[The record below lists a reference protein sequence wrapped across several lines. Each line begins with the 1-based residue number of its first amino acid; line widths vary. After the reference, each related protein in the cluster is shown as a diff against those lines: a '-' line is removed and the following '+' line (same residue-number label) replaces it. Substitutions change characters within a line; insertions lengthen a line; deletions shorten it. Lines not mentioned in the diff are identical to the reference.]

1 MSFDFSGISIK
12 ESSPAPI
19 DPIDIFRTT
28 SVSDSNINDLWLAQG
43 DALRKWHQER
53 KCSDVSVV
61 LNTGAGKTLVG
72 LLIAQSLVNETS
84 RKVLY
89 ACASIQLVEQTAEK
103 AGGYGLDTTMYFSR
117 EFSGD
122 GYDRCV
128 TPCITTYQALFNGKT
143 RFRNDDVAAVIFD
156 DAHVAEHLLRDQFSL
171 QIDHGLG
178 DVYSEIVELFR
189 TYHDDDGRGT
199 SYQEVTTGR
208 QPGQVLWVPPFVVHR
223 YHARLVEI
231 LKSANLHETME
242 TMFSWEHI
250 RDHEDL
256 CCVLISGDSV
266 TLTPPFVP
274 TSTLPYFGANVRRV
288 YLSATLQAP
297 DAFAR
302 TFGRTPEIVISPST
316 TAGEC
321 ERLVLVPSKIA
332 SVDDDIHS
340 ATKVLEE
347 HKALVLVPT
356 RSRGNKWSAVASMPK
371 REEVPHAVRVFR
383 DAEPA
388 AKGKLIL
395 AGRYDGMDLP
405 GDTCRVMVI
414 DDLPKGS
421 GPLERFQWNKLNLS
435 NSLQS
440 TIASRIVQSFGRI
453 SRGMSDHGVVL
464 ITGQELV
471 RWLDA
476 PGNRDMLP
484 EFLRAQI
491 EIGYQV
497 SRKITSDMDMVK
509 AARACIARESGWTQ
523 KYKEL
528 MQGRKAEAG
537 QAGTSTNRA
546 SVALAEAKFIH
557 ELWNRNFVGAARRLS
572 QFLDNAYEIS
582 DNTGAWHSVWLGY
595 AHELS
600 GDKKSAS
607 EQYRRAQ
614 AVQHNIPRMLK
625 SESAQVDDVPAQVR
639 RIEEQIG
646 TYGGRIE
653 LPRELHSRLRHLNG
667 HGTVNQTED
676 ALRHLGQFMGFEST
690 RPEKE
695 SEFKTGP
702 DVLWMTDK
710 RVAIC
715 MEAKTQ
721 KGGGGFYKKDDIG
734 QLRDHVQWVKDNTN
748 ATDIRPVF
756 VGPLLPASES
766 ANPPHNMVVVE
777 LSAFE
782 ELGKKLIAAL
792 TDATRNA
799 LPLTLMSEIHKQ
811 LKESGL
817 LWPDFFESLPVET
830 LRDIGRRGS

>member
-1 MSFDFSGISIK
+1 MSFDFSGISI
-12 ESSPAPI
+12 EEPSPAPI
-19 DPIDIFRTT
+19 DPIDIFRAT

-53 KCSDVSVV
+53 NRSDVSVV

-84 RKVLY
+84 SKVLY

-103 AGGYGLDTTMYFSR
+103 ANGYGLGTTTYINR
-117 EFSGD
+117 DWSGD

-143 RFRNDDVAAVIFD
+143 RFRSDDVVAVIFD

-171 QIDHGLG
+171 RIGSG
-178 DVYSEIVELFR
+178 DAAYSKIVELFR
-189 TYHDDDGRGT
+189 TYHDEDGRGT
-199 SYQEVTTGR
+199 SYEEVTTGR

-223 YHARLVEI
+223 YHARFVEI

-256 CCVLISGDSV
+256 CCVLISDDSV

-302 TFGRTPEIVISPST
+302 TFGRTPEIAISPST

-340 ATKVLEE
+340 ATKVLQE

-356 RSRGNKWSAVASMPK
+356 RSRGNKWSAVARMHN

-383 DAEPA
+383 DEEPT

-421 GPLERFQWNKLNLS
+421 GPLERFQWNKLKLS

-464 ITGQELV
+464 ITGRELV
-471 RWLDA
+471 QWLDV
-476 PGNRDMLP
+476 PRNRAMLP

-491 EIGYQV
+491 EIGRQV
-497 SRKITSDMDMVK
+497 SQKMESDTDMVE
-509 AARACIARESGWTQ
+509 AAGACIARKSSWTK

-528 MQGRKAEAG
+528 MQGRKAETERLE
-537 QAGTSTNRA
+537 TSKRRV
-546 SVALAEAKFIH
+546 SVAQAEAKFIH
-557 ELWNRNFVGAARRLS
+557 ALWDRDYVGAARRLS
-572 QFLDNAYEIS
+572 QCLDNAYEIS

-607 EQYRRAQ
+607 GQYRRAHV
-614 AVQHNIPRMLK
+614 VQYNIPRMLK
-625 SESAQVDDVPAQVR
+625 SESAHVTDDMPEQVR
-639 RIEEQIG
+639 RIEEQVE
-646 TYGGRIE
+646 TYRGKIK
-653 LPRELHSRLRHLNG
+653 LPEELHSRLGHLNG

-676 ALRHLGQFMGFEST
+676 ALRHLGQAMGFEST

-695 SEFKTGP
+695 FGTGP
-702 DVLWMTDK
+702 DVLWMTDE

-715 MEAKTQ
+715 MEAKTE
-721 KGGGGFYKKDDIG
+721 KGEGKFYTKDNIG
-734 QLRDHVQWVKDNTN
+734 QLNDHIQWVRDHTN

-756 VGPLLPASES
+756 VGPLLPASKS
-766 ANPPHNMVVVE
+766 ANPPHDVVVVE

-782 ELGKKLIAAL
+782 ELGKNLIAAL
-792 TDATRNA
+792 RDATRTA
-799 LPLTLMSEIHKQ
+799 LPLTLRSEIHSQ
-811 LKESGL
+811 LKDSGL
-817 LWPDFFESLPVET
+817 LWPDFFESLVKT
-830 LRDIGRRGS
+830 LRDIERKYGKQ